1 MSQSPDFRNW
11 AARVVRQ
18 ATKERD
24 AGEAMRLMSIA
35 GYCERLA
42 DIEDWERDGL
52 QPPKP
57 KHTGGLPRIGEGLSR
72 MRAQVRAFGFAGG
85 RRIFA

>member
-1 MSQSPDFRNW
+1 MAF
-11 AARVVRQ
+11 
-18 ATKERD
+18 
-24 AGEAMRLMSIA
+24 
-35 GYCERLA
+35 
-42 DIEDWERDGL
+42 